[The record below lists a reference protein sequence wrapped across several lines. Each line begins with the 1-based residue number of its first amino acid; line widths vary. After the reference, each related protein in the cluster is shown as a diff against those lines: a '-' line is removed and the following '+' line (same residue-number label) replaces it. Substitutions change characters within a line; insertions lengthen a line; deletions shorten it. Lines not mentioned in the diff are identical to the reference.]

1 MDNLR
6 LIKQFIIKNNGAA
19 GKAGANIV
27 VYPNCIAIPVYSSYK
42 TFCGCFIFDYSRFS
56 KN

>member
-1 MDNLR
+1 M
-6 LIKQFIIKNNGAA
+6 KNSGAA

-42 TFCGCFIFDYSRFS
+42 TFYGYFILDCSNYS
-56 KN
+56 KNYNY